1 MERRA
6 RQPSPSG
13 ASLSEVSARR
23 LNDDGYIVLPG
34 PVSAS
39 GMPRL
44 ADAYD
49 RAVATADPAD
59 VSIRT
64 STRVHDFVN
73 RGPEFDGLYIYAP
86 LLAACRQVI
95 GGLFKLS
102 SMQAR
107 TLEPGSP
114 APPLH
119 VDVKRHADGWPL
131 VGFIV
136 MVDAFD
142 AENGATRFLPGS
154 HWWMRDPDDSET
166 AIAAHNDE
174 VIACGPAGSMIVF
187 NGSVWHGYGA
197 NRSTRRRRSI
207 QGAFIPRTAR
217 AATDQSAR
225 LRPETALR
233 LSELARWVLD
243 V

>member
-1 MERRA
+1 MDDWPTPLIAAAHLPPESA
-6 RQPSPSG
+6 RQLDERGFVVFSG
-13 ASLSEVSARR
+13 PPIPGGLTRLSE
-23 LNDDGYIVLPG
+23 
-34 PVSAS
+34 
-39 GMPRL
+39 
-44 ADAYD
+44 AYD

-59 VSIRT
+59 VSIRS
-64 STRVHDFVN
+64 STRVQDFVN
-73 RGPEFDGLYIYAP
+73 RGPEFDGLYVFAP

-95 GGLFKLS
+95 GGPFKLS
-102 SMQAR
+102 SMLAR

-114 APPLH
+114 APQLH

-154 HWWMRDPDDSET
+154 HLWKRDPDGSEN
-166 AIAAHNDE
+166 ANAAHDE
-174 VIACGPAGSMIVF
+174 EVVARGPAGSMIVF

-197 NRSTRRRRSI
+197 NRSNRPRRSV

-217 AATDQSAR
+217 SAIDQSAR
-225 LRPETALR
+225 LRPGTAAR
-233 LSELARWVLD
+233 LSDLARWILD